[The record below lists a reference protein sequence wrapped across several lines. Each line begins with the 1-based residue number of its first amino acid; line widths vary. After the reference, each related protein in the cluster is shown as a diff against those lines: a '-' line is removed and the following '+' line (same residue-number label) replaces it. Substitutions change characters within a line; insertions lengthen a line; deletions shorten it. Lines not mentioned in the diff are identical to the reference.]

1 MARTTDKADKIQDYV
16 RQFSKEN
23 GFAPS
28 VREIGAAVGLKS
40 TAAGSYH
47 LQQLHAQGLLQS
59 SDSKGR

>member
-1 MARTTDKADKIQDYV
+1 MARTTDKADKILEYV

-40 TAAGSYH
+40 TASVSYH
-47 LQQLHAQGLLQS
+47 LQQLQAQGLLQS